1 MNHHSA
7 GQHRVL
13 VQIGTVAFASHWRHL
28 KRVVMTGDPLGGAS
42 VARGRVGM
50 SVVFFGGRSE
60 PRRPM
65 ARVSMDW
72 SGSGGDGN
80 CPVSSPDGQCERTP
94 SPPPEHGEGDDRR
107 HALAVTLAGR
117 RQLFVGRLMTALG
130 DRRAGGGERLGTARS
145 ADPRAQ
151 ERVLEN
157 MQHGTM
163 QHGNMEPKWHE

>member
-94 SPPPEHGEGDDRR
+94 SPPPEHRETTGATRWPSRWPADGSCWPID
-107 HALAVTLAGR
+107 
-117 RQLFVGRLMTALG
+117 
-130 DRRAGGGERLGTARS
+130 GGGAFGCRPVFRPSGTGESAGEHAFPICNLGH
-145 ADPRAQ
+145 
-151 ERVLEN
+151 L
-157 MQHGTM
+157 TM
-163 QHGNMEPKWHE
+163 VSH